1 MTNCRLCES
10 RAGNSQLGHVSRQ
23 LQAQP
28 REQNQSI
35 SSDDR
40 VAEVDDFLL
49 CAYCENR
56 QVQACPNSDLLTE
69 VLEFAVWE

>member
-1 MTNCRLCES
+1 MCP
-10 RAGNSQLGHVSRQ
+10 A
-23 LQAQP
+23 QAQP

-40 VAEVDDFLL
+40 VSEVDDFLI

-56 QVQACPNSDLLTE
+56 QVQAWPNSDLLTE
-69 VLEFAVWE
+69 VLEFAVWERF